1 MTHTYAELEVSRA
14 TYDEIA
20 AKLREAGYDHAF
32 MPERGRHE
40 PTIDMHGIGLILE
53 GTQMAEK
60 ITDAALT
67 DDMEIEI
74 DVQML
79 QDRMSPK
86 VEALA
91 FEKDG
96 DSQRITD
103 LKASGSWTVKRE
115 YRCRFTVGELRR
127 LARSITKGASDGGHA
142 GAGEPGKPADPGQP
156 SGDPGAPGAVGSKAE

>member
-20 AKLREAGYDHAF
+20 QKLRDAGYDHAF
-32 MPERGRHE
+32 MPERGRHA

-74 DVQML
+74 DVQL
-79 QDRMSPK
+79 LADRMSPK

-127 LARSITKGASDGGHA
+127 LARSITKGETHGEHA
-142 GAGEPGKPADPGQP
+142 GAGEPGQP
-156 SGDPGAPGAVGSKAE
+156 NANPGDPGAPGGAGGPAR